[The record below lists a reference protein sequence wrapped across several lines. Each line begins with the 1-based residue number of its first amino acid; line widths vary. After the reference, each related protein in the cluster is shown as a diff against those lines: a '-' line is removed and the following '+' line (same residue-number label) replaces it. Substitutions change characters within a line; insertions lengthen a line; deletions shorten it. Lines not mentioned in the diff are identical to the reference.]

1 MQRRM
6 FRTVLVVMVC
16 LTAALAGAACKSG
29 PEDATITASVKTKV
43 TGVPGGTG
51 INVDT
56 KDGVVTLNGT
66 VDTEAAKASAEAA
79 AKGVEGVKSVK
90 NNLTVKAPPPAMP
103 PAAASNDAAVQKAI
117 SDNLTKAGVTGVT
130 VVVSNGTATLSG
142 KVPKANWPKA
152 MQAANEANPKPT
164 KVQNSMTE

>member
-1 MQRRM
+1 MHKRT
-6 FRTVLVVMVC
+6 FRLVLVAVVC
-16 LTAALAGAACKSG
+16 LGAALTGVACKSG
-29 PEDATITASVKTKV
+29 PDDAMLTASVKTKV
-43 TGVPGGTG
+43 TAVPGGTG

-66 VDTEAAKASAEAA
+66 VDTEAAKTSAEAA

-90 NNLTVKAPPPAMP
+90 NNLTVKPSMPPPPPPA
-103 PAAASNDAAVQKAI
+103 AGNDAAITKAI
-117 SDNLTKAGVTGVT
+117 QDNLTKSGVTGVT
-130 VVVSNGTATLSG
+130 VVVKDGAATLSG

>member
-6 FRTVLVVMVC
+6 FRAVLVATVC
-16 LTAALAGAACKSG
+16 LAAALTGAACKSG
-29 PEDATITASVKTKV
+29 PDDAAITASVKPKV
-43 TGVPGGTG
+43 TMVPGGTG

-79 AKGVEGVKSVK
+79 AKGVNGVQRVV
-90 NNLTVKAPPPAMP
+90 NNLTVKPPA
-103 PAAASNDAAVQKAI
+103 PAVPTVNPNDTAVSAAIQA
-117 SDNLTKAGVTGVT
+117 NLTKAGVTGVT
-130 VVVSNGTATLSG
+130 VTVKDGVATLTG

-152 MQAANEANPKPT
+152 LQAANEANPKPT
-164 KVQNSMTE
+164 RVQNSLTE